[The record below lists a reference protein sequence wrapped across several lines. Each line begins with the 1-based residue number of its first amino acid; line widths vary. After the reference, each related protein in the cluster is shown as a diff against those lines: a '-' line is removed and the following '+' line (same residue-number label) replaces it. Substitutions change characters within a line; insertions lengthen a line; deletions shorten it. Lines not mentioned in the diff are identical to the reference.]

1 MKFDIVKKATTAF
14 HKTGFKVKQHSPE
27 ILATVGVVSV
37 VGSVVMACR
46 ATIKAQDILEET
58 KHDLEAVHICMEEK
72 AEIYTEEDRKKDLSV
87 IYAQSGIKLVKTYAP
102 AVALLGLGLG
112 CMLKSNDILRKRNV
126 ALAAAYATI
135 EKGFKEYRE
144 RVVERFGEDID
155 RELKYNVKAK
165 KVTETEVDPET
176 GEEKKVKKIKN
187 YVNPDDVSGYAR
199 FFEEYTRDA
208 YGNIIKNPDWKDDNA
223 RNLMFIKA
231 QQSYANDLLRV
242 RGRVTLNEVYRLLNL
257 PESEAGQVV
266 GWVYDE
272 KNPRGDN
279 YIDFGLY
286 SSSQNYS
293 DFIYSNNGSEAI
305 LLDFNV
311 DGNILDTYSSRI

>member
-1 MKFDIVKKATTAF
+1 MKFDIVKNATSAF
-14 HKTGFKVKQHSPE
+14 HKANFKVKQHSPE
-27 ILATVGVVSV
+27 ILAVTGVVTV
-37 VGSVVMACR
+37 VGSVVMFCK
-46 ATIKAQDILEET
+46 ATLKSQEILEET
-58 KHDLEAVHICMEEK
+58 KQDLEAVHICVEEK
-72 AEIYTEEDRKKDLSV
+72 AEVYTEEDRKKDLTV
-87 IYAQSGIKLVKTYAP
+87 IYAQTGVKLAKNYAP
-102 AVALLGLGLG
+102 AVAMLGVGLG
-112 CMLKSNDILRKRNV
+112 CLLKSNDILRKRNV
-126 ALAAAYATI
+126 ALAAAYATV

-144 RVVERFGEDID
+144 RVVERFGDDID
-155 RELKYNVKAK
+155 RELKYNIKAK

-176 GEEKKVKKIKN
+176 GEEKKVKKLKN

-208 YGNIIKNPDWKDDNA
+208 YGNVIKNPDWKDDNA

-231 QQSYANDLLRV
+231 QQMYANDLLRI

-293 DFIYSNNGSEAI
+293 DFIYSDNGREAI

-311 DGNILDTYSSRI
+311 DGNILDTYQTRM